1 MEDVTGF
8 DYAEFTTRNLGFIT
22 AAEQDALR
30 QGAVFVAGVGGM
42 GGACFLALVRA
53 GVGRFAVCDI
63 DVFEISNLNRQVF
76 AFTDTVGQ
84 DKAEAACE
92 AARRINPLV
101 QIERLGAEWTGRLSD
116 LAARYPVIVN
126 GTDDIAATVALYRA
140 AKAAGATV
148 IDAYASPLPSV
159 IVVRPEDP
167 RPEER
172 LGYPTRGKPLEA
184 IASEDL
190 RACFMKELEYVMT
203 HSSSARHVDLDAAA
217 ALAAG
222 TAKRMS
228 FAPMVISTGCLM
240 AYEAL
245 WLLMGRR
252 SATDCRGWFLN
263 AFTGRTERPLWPPV
277 AWIKGAVV
285 RGFMARLLKD
295 VP

>member
-1 MEDVTGF
+1 MEDVTAF
-8 DYAEFTTRNLGFIT
+8 DYAEFTTRNLGFVT
-22 AAEQDALR
+22 EAEQAALR
-30 QGAVFVAGVGGM
+30 SGAVFVAGVGGM

-63 DVFEISNLNRQVF
+63 DVFETSNMNRQVF
-76 AFTDTVGQ
+76 AFTDTIGR
-84 DKAEAACE
+84 DKAEVACA
-92 AARRINPLV
+92 AARRINPDV
-101 QIERLGAEWTGRLSD
+101 QIERLGAEWVDRVAD
-116 LAARYPVIVN
+116 LAGSYSVIVN
-126 GTDDIAATVALYRA
+126 GTDDIAAGIALYRA

-159 IVVRPEDP
+159 IVVRPGDP

-172 LGYPTRGKPLEA
+172 LKYPTRSKALDA
-184 IASEDL
+184 IRPEDL
-190 RACFMKELEYVMT
+190 RAGFMKELEYVMV
-203 HSSSARHVDLDAAA
+203 HSSSAKHVDLEAAA

-252 SATDCRGWFLN
+252 SRTDCRGWFLN
-263 AFTGRTERPLWPPV
+263 AFAGRTERPLGVPF
-277 AWIKGAVV
+277 AAIKGLIVRAVI
-285 RGFMARLLKD
+285 ARLLRGAA
-295 VP
+295 

>member
-1 MEDVTGF
+1 MEDMTAF
-8 DYAEFTTRNLGFIT
+8 DYAKFTTRNLGFIT
-22 AAEQDALR
+22 PAEQAALR
-30 QGAVFVAGVGGM
+30 EGAVFVAGVGGM

-63 DVFEISNLNRQVF
+63 DVFETSNLNRQVF

-84 DKAEAACE
+84 DKAEAACA
-92 AARRINPLV
+92 AARRINPDV
-101 QIERLGAEWTGRLSD
+101 QIERLGAEWIDQVAD
-116 LAARYPVIVN
+116 LAARFRVIVN
-126 GTDDIAATVALYRA
+126 GTDDIAAGVALYRA

-159 IVVRPEDP
+159 IVVRPTDP

-172 LGYPTRGKPLEA
+172 LRYPTRGKAPDA
-184 IASEDL
+184 IRPEDL
-190 RACFMKELEYVMT
+190 QATFMKELEYVMT

-217 ALAAG
+217 SLAAG

-240 AYEAL
+240 AYEVL

-263 AFTGRTERPLWPPV
+263 PFAGRTERPLWPPV
-277 AWIKGAVV
+277 AAIKGAVV
-285 RGFMARLLKD
+285 RAFMARLLKD
-295 VP
+295 AA

>member
-1 MEDVTGF
+1 MEDVTVF

-22 AAEQDALR
+22 GAEQSALR
-30 QGAVFVAGVGGM
+30 DGAVFVAGVGGM

-63 DVFEISNLNRQVF
+63 DKFETSNMNRQVF

-84 DKAEAACE
+84 DKAEAACA
-92 AARRINPLV
+92 AARRINPGV
-101 QIERLGAEWTGRLSD
+101 QIERLGAEWVD
-116 LAARYPVIVN
+116 QLAELVARYPVIVN
-126 GTDDIAATVALYRA
+126 GTDDIAAGVALYRA

-159 IVVRPEDP
+159 IVVRPGDP

-172 LGYPTRGKPLEA
+172 LRYPTRGKALDA
-184 IASEDL
+184 IRPEDL
-190 RACFMKELEYVMT
+190 RASFMKELEYVMT
-203 HSSSARHVDLDAAA
+203 HSSSAKHVDLDAAA

-252 SATDCRGWFLN
+252 SKTDCRGWFVN
-263 AFTGRTERPLWPPV
+263 AFAGRIEKPLWGPV
-277 AWIKGAVV
+277 AVVKGAVV
-285 RGFMARLLKD
+285 RAFMARLLKD
-295 VP
+295 AA

>member
-1 MEDVTGF
+1 MEDMTAF

-22 AAEQDALR
+22 EAEQTALR
-30 QGAVFVAGVGGM
+30 EGAVFVAGVGGM

-63 DVFEISNLNRQVF
+63 DVFETSNMNRQVF

-84 DKAEAACE
+84 DKAEVACA
-92 AARRINPLV
+92 AARRINPDV
-101 QIERLGAEWTGRLSD
+101 RIERLGAEWVEQVAD

-126 GTDDIAATVALYRA
+126 GTDDIAAGVALYRA

-159 IVVRPEDP
+159 IVVRPIDP

-172 LGYPTRGKPLEA
+172 LRYPTRGKALDA
-184 IASEDL
+184 IRPEDL
-190 RACFMKELEYVMT
+190 RGSFMKELEYVMT

-217 ALAAG
+217 SLAAG

-245 WLLMGRR
+245 WLVMGRR

-263 AFTGRTERPLWPPV
+263 SFTGRTERPLWPPV
-277 AWIKGAVV
+277 AAIKGAVV
-285 RGFMARLLKD
+285 RAFMARLLKD
-295 VP
+295 VA

>member
-1 MEDVTGF
+1 MEDVTAF
-8 DYAEFTTRNLGFIT
+8 DYAEFTTRNLGFVT
-22 AAEQDALR
+22 EAEQAALKH
-30 QGAVFVAGVGGM
+30 GAVFVAGVGGM

-63 DVFEISNLNRQVF
+63 DVFETSNMNRQVF
-76 AFTDTVGQ
+76 AFADTLGH
-84 DKAEAACE
+84 DKAEVACA
-92 AARRINPLV
+92 AARRINPDV
-101 QIERLGAEWTGRLSD
+101 QIERLGAEWVDRVVD
-116 LAARYPVIVN
+116 LATRYPVIVN
-126 GTDDIAATVALYRA
+126 GTDDIAAGIALYRA

-159 IVVRPEDP
+159 IVVRPGDP

-172 LGYPTRGKPLEA
+172 LRYPTRGKALDA
-184 IASEDL
+184 IRQEDL
-190 RACFMKELEYVMT
+190 RASFMKELEYVMV
-203 HSSSARHVDLDAAA
+203 HSSSAKHVDLDAAA

-252 SATDCRGWFLN
+252 SRTDCRGWFLN
-263 AFTGRTERPLWPPV
+263 AFAGRTERPLWAPF
-277 AWIKGAVV
+277 AAIKGLVV
-285 RGFMARLLKD
+285 RAVIARLLKD
-295 VP
+295 AA

>member
-1 MEDVTGF
+1 MEDVTAF
-8 DYAEFTTRNLGFIT
+8 DYAEFTTRNLGFVT
-22 AAEQDALR
+22 EAEQAALR
-30 QGAVFVAGVGGM
+30 NGSVFVAGVGGM

-63 DVFEISNLNRQVF
+63 DVFETSNMNRQVF

-84 DKAEAACE
+84 DKAEVACA
-92 AARRINPLV
+92 AARRINPEV
-101 QIERLGAEWTGRLSD
+101 EIERLGAEWVDQVAD

-126 GTDDIAATVALYRA
+126 GTDDIAAGIALYRA

-159 IVVRPEDP
+159 IVVRSSDP

-172 LGYPTRGKPLEA
+172 LKYPTRGKALSV
-184 IASEDL
+184 IAPDDL
-190 RACFMKELEYVMT
+190 RASFMKELEYVMV

-252 SATDCRGWFLN
+252 SRTDCRGWFLN
-263 AFTGRTERPLWPPV
+263 AFAGRTERPLWGPIAGV
-277 AWIKGAVV
+277 KGLVV
-285 RGFMARLLKD
+285 RAFMARLVKSAA
-295 VP
+295 

>member
-1 MEDVTGF
+1 MEDVTAF
-8 DYAEFTTRNLGFIT
+8 DYAEFTTRNLGFVT
-22 AAEQDALR
+22 KAEQAALR
-30 QGAVFVAGVGGM
+30 HGAVFVAGVGGM

-63 DVFEISNLNRQVF
+63 DVFETSNMNRQVF
-76 AFTDTVGQ
+76 AFTDTVGR
-84 DKAEAACE
+84 DKAEVACA
-92 AARRINPLV
+92 AARRINPDV
-101 QIERLGAEWTGRLSD
+101 QIERLGAEWVDRIAD
-116 LAARYPVIVN
+116 LAARYPVIIN
-126 GTDDIAATVALYRA
+126 GTDDIAAGIALYRA

-159 IVVRPEDP
+159 IVVRPGDP

-172 LGYPTRGKPLEA
+172 LRYPTRGKALDA
-184 IASEDL
+184 IRQEDL
-190 RACFMKELEYVMT
+190 RANFMKELEYVMV
-203 HSSSARHVDLDAAA
+203 HSSSAKHVDLKAAA

-252 SATDCRGWFLN
+252 SRTGCRGWFLN
-263 AFTGRTERPLWPPV
+263 AFAGRTERPLWAPF
-277 AWIKGAVV
+277 AAIKGLVV
-285 RGFMARLLKD
+285 RAVIARLLKD
-295 VP
+295 AA

>member
-1 MEDVTGF
+1 MEDVKAF
-8 DYAEFTTRNLGFIT
+8 DYAEFTTRNLGFVT
-22 AAEQDALR
+22 EAEQAALR
-30 QGAVFVAGVGGM
+30 EGAVFVAGVGGM

-63 DVFEISNLNRQVF
+63 DVFETSNLNRQVF

-84 DKAEAACE
+84 DKAEAACA
-92 AARRINPLV
+92 AARRINPDI
-101 QIERLGAEWTGRLSD
+101 QIERLGGEWVDQVAD

-126 GTDDIAATVALYRA
+126 GTDDIAAGVALYRA

-159 IVVRPEDP
+159 IVVRPTDP
-167 RPEER
+167 RPEKR
-172 LGYPTRGKPLEA
+172 LRYPTHGKALDA
-184 IASEDL
+184 IQPEDL
-190 RACFMKELEYVMT
+190 RTSFMKELEYVMI
-203 HSSSARHVDLDAAA
+203 HSSSAQHVDLDAAA
-217 ALAAG
+217 ALASG

-245 WLLMGRR
+245 WLVMGRR

-263 AFTGRTERPLWPPV
+263 PIAGRTERPLWPPV
-277 AWIKGAVV
+277 AAIKGVVV
-285 RGFMARLLKD
+285 RAVMARLLKD
-295 VP
+295 AA

>member
-1 MEDVTGF
+1 MEDVTDF
-8 DYAEFTTRNLGFIT
+8 DYAEFTTRNLGFVT
-22 AAEQDALR
+22 QAEQAALKH
-30 QGAVFVAGVGGM
+30 GAVFVAGVGGM

-63 DVFEISNLNRQVF
+63 DVFETSNLNRQVF

-84 DKAEAACE
+84 DKAEVACA
-92 AARRINPLV
+92 AARRINPEV
-101 QIERLGAEWTGRLSD
+101 QIERLGAEWVDRVAD

-126 GTDDIAATVALYRA
+126 GTDDIAAGIALYRA

-159 IVVRPEDP
+159 IVVRPDDP

-172 LGYPTRGKPLEA
+172 LRYPTRNKALNA
-184 IASEDL
+184 IQPEDL
-190 RACFMKELEYVMT
+190 RAGFMKELEYVMV
-203 HSSSARHVDLDAAA
+203 HSSSAKHVDLEAAA

-222 TAKRMS
+222 TAKRMT

-252 SATDCRGWFLN
+252 SRTDCRGWFLN
-263 AFTGRTERPLWPPV
+263 AFAGQTERPLWAPS
-277 AWIKGAVV
+277 AAIKGLIVRAVI
-285 RGFMARLLKD
+285 ARLLKD
-295 VP
+295 AA

>member
-1 MEDVTGF
+1 MTDF
-8 DYAEFTTRNLGFIT
+8 DYAEFTTRNLGFVT
-22 AAEQDALR
+22 ETEQTVLR
-30 QGAVFVAGVGGM
+30 DGAVFVAGVGGM

-63 DVFEISNLNRQVF
+63 DVFETSNMNRQVF

-84 DKAEAACE
+84 DKAEAACA
-92 AARRINPLV
+92 AARRINPEV
-101 QIERLGAEWTGRLSD
+101 EIERLGAEWVDQVAD
-116 LAARYPVIVN
+116 LARRYPVIVN
-126 GTDDIAATVALYRA
+126 GTDDIAASIALYRA

-159 IVVRPEDP
+159 IVVRPSDP

-172 LGYPTRGKPLEA
+172 LRYPTRGKALDA
-184 IASEDL
+184 IRPEDL
-190 RACFMKELEYVMT
+190 RASFMKELEYVMI
-203 HSSSARHVDLDAAA
+203 HSSSASHVDLGAAA

-252 SATDCRGWFLN
+252 SKTDCRGWFLN
-263 AFTGRTERPLWPPV
+263 AFSSRTERPLWPPV
-277 AWIKGAVV
+277 AAVKGVVV
-285 RGFMARLLKD
+285 RAVMTKLLKHAA
-295 VP
+295 

>member
-1 MEDVTGF
+1 MEDVTAF
-8 DYAEFTTRNLGFIT
+8 DYAEFTTRNLGFVT
-22 AAEQDALR
+22 EAEQAALR
-30 QGAVFVAGVGGM
+30 EGAVFVAGVGGM

-63 DVFEISNLNRQVF
+63 DVFETSNMNRQVF
-76 AFTDTVGQ
+76 AFTDTVGK
-84 DKAEAACE
+84 DKAEVACA
-92 AARRINPLV
+92 AARRINPEV
-101 QIERLGAEWTGRLSD
+101 EIERLGAEWVDQVAD
-116 LAARYPVIVN
+116 LAARYPVIIN
-126 GTDDIAATVALYRA
+126 GTDDIAASIALYRV
-140 AKAAGATV
+140 AKTAGATV

-159 IVVRPEDP
+159 IVVRPSDP

-172 LGYPTRGKPLEA
+172 LKYPTRGKALDA
-184 IASEDL
+184 IRPEDL
-190 RACFMKELEYVMT
+190 RASFMKELEYVMV

-252 SATDCRGWFLN
+252 SRTDCRGWFLN
-263 AFTGRTERPLWPPV
+263 AFAGRTERPLWAPV
-277 AWIKGAVV
+277 AAIKGLIV
-285 RGFMARLLKD
+285 RAFMARLLKGSA
-295 VP
+295 

>member
-1 MEDVTGF
+1 MEDVTAF
-8 DYAEFTTRNLGFIT
+8 DYAEFTTRNLGFVT
-22 AAEQDALR
+22 EAEQAALR
-30 QGAVFVAGVGGM
+30 RGAVFVAGVGGM

-63 DVFEISNLNRQVF
+63 DVFETSNMNRQVF
-76 AFTDTVGQ
+76 AFTDTVGR
-84 DKAEAACE
+84 DKAEVACA
-92 AARRINPLV
+92 AARRINPDV
-101 QIERLGAEWTGRLSD
+101 QIERLGAEWADRVAD

-126 GTDDIAATVALYRA
+126 GTDDIAAGIALYRA

-159 IVVRPEDP
+159 IVVRPDDP
-167 RPEER
+167 RPEGR
-172 LGYPTRGKPLEA
+172 LKYPTRGKALDA
-184 IASEDL
+184 IRPEDL
-190 RACFMKELEYVMT
+190 RASFMKELEHVMV
-203 HSSSARHVDLDAAA
+203 HSSSAKHVDLDAAA

-252 SATDCRGWFLN
+252 SRTDCRGWFLN
-263 AFTGRTERPLWPPV
+263 AFSGRTERPLWAPF
-277 AWIKGAVV
+277 AAIKGLIVRAVI
-285 RGFMARLLKD
+285 ARLLKD
-295 VP
+295 AA

>member
-1 MEDVTGF
+1 MEDMTTF

-22 AAEQDALR
+22 QAEQAALR
-30 QGAVFVAGVGGM
+30 DGAVFVAGVGGM

-63 DVFEISNLNRQVF
+63 DVFETSNMNRQVF

-84 DKAEAACE
+84 DKAEAACA
-92 AARRINPLV
+92 AARRINPEIR
-101 QIERLGAEWTGRLSD
+101 IERLGAEWVEQVAD
-116 LAARYPVIVN
+116 LASRYPVIVN
-126 GTDDIAATVALYRA
+126 GTDDIAAGVALYRA

-159 IVVRPEDP
+159 IVVRPSDP

-172 LGYPTRGKPLEA
+172 LRYPTRGKALDA
-184 IASEDL
+184 IRPEDL
-190 RACFMKELEYVMT
+190 RASFMKELEYVMT
-203 HSSSARHVDLDAAA
+203 HSSSARHVDLGAAA

-252 SATDCRGWFLN
+252 SRSDCRGWFFN
-263 AFTGRTERPLWPPV
+263 PFAGRTERPLPWPV
-277 AWIKGAVV
+277 AVVKGALV
-285 RGFMARLLKD
+285 RAFMARMMKGAA
-295 VP
+295 

>member
-1 MEDVTGF
+1 MTTFNYG
-8 DYAEFTTRNLGFIT
+8 EFTTRNLGFIT
-22 AAEQDALR
+22 KAEQAALR
-30 QGAVFVAGVGGM
+30 DGAVFVAGVGGM
-42 GGACFLALVRA
+42 GGASFLALVRA

-63 DVFEISNLNRQVF
+63 DVFETSNMNRQVF

-84 DKAEAACE
+84 DKAEAACA
-92 AARRINPLV
+92 AARRINPEV
-101 QIERLGAEWTGRLSD
+101 QIERLGAEWIDQVAD
-116 LAARYPVIVN
+116 LAGRYPVIVN
-126 GTDDIAATVALYRA
+126 GTDDIAAGVALYRA

-159 IVVRPEDP
+159 IVVRPSDP

-172 LGYPTRGKPLEA
+172 LGYPTHGKALDA
-184 IASEDL
+184 IRPEDL
-190 RACFMKELEYVMT
+190 RASFMKELEYVMT

-217 ALAAG
+217 ALASG

-245 WLLMGRR
+245 WVVMGRR

-263 AFTGRTERPLWPPV
+263 PFAGRVERPLWPPV
-277 AWIKGAVV
+277 AAIKGAVV
-285 RGFMARLLKD
+285 RAFMARLLKD
-295 VP
+295 AA

>member
-1 MEDVTGF
+1 MEDVTDF
-8 DYAEFTTRNLGFIT
+8 DYAEFTTRNLGFVT
-22 AAEQDALR
+22 QAEQAALKH
-30 QGAVFVAGVGGM
+30 GAVFVAGVGGM

-63 DVFEISNLNRQVF
+63 DVFETSNLNRQVF

-84 DKAEAACE
+84 DKAEVACA
-92 AARRINPLV
+92 AARRINPDV
-101 QIERLGAEWTGRLSD
+101 EIERLGAEWVDRVAN
-116 LAARYPVIVN
+116 LAARYPVIIN
-126 GTDDIAATVALYRA
+126 GTDDIAAGIALYRA

-159 IVVRPEDP
+159 IVVRPGDP

-172 LGYPTRGKPLEA
+172 LQYPTRGKALDA
-184 IASEDL
+184 IQPEDL
-190 RACFMKELEYVMT
+190 RASFMKELEYVMV
-203 HSSSARHVDLDAAA
+203 HSSSAKHVDLEAAA

-252 SATDCRGWFLN
+252 SRTDCRGWFLN
-263 AFTGRTERPLWPPV
+263 AFAGRTERPLWAPL
-277 AWIKGAVV
+277 AAIKGLIVRAVI
-285 RGFMARLLKD
+285 ARLLKD
-295 VP
+295 AA

>member
-1 MEDVTGF
+1 MTTFNYG
-8 DYAEFTTRNLGFIT
+8 EFTTRNLGFIT
-22 AAEQDALR
+22 KAEQAALR
-30 QGAVFVAGVGGM
+30 DGAVFVAGVGGM
-42 GGACFLALVRA
+42 GGASFLAMVRA

-63 DVFEISNLNRQVF
+63 DVFETSNMNRQVF

-84 DKAEAACE
+84 DKAEAACA
-92 AARRINPLV
+92 AARRINPEV
-101 QIERLGAEWTGRLSD
+101 QIERLGAEWIDQVAD
-116 LAARYPVIVN
+116 LAGRYPVIVN
-126 GTDDIAATVALYRA
+126 GTDDIAAGVALYRA

-159 IVVRPEDP
+159 IVVRPSDP

-172 LGYPTRGKPLEA
+172 LRYPTHGKALDA
-184 IASEDL
+184 IRPEDL
-190 RACFMKELEYVMT
+190 RASFMKELEYVMT

-217 ALAAG
+217 ALASG

-245 WLLMGRR
+245 WLVMGRR

-263 AFTGRTERPLWPPV
+263 PFAGRVERPLWPPV
-277 AWIKGAVV
+277 AAIKGAVV
-285 RGFMARLLKD
+285 RAFMARLLKD
-295 VP
+295 AA

>member
-1 MEDVTGF
+1 MEDVTDF
-8 DYAEFTTRNLGFIT
+8 DYAEFTTRNLGFVT
-22 AAEQDALR
+22 KAEQAALKH
-30 QGAVFVAGVGGM
+30 GAVFVAGVGGM

-63 DVFEISNLNRQVF
+63 DVFETSNLNRQVF

-84 DKAEAACE
+84 DKAEVACA
-92 AARRINPLV
+92 AARRINPNV
-101 QIERLGAEWTGRLSD
+101 EIERLGAEWVNRVAD

-126 GTDDIAATVALYRA
+126 GTDDIAAGIALYRA

-159 IVVRPEDP
+159 IVVRHDDP

-172 LGYPTRGKPLEA
+172 LKYPTRSKALDA
-184 IASEDL
+184 IQPEDL
-190 RACFMKELEYVMT
+190 RASFMKELEYVMV
-203 HSSSARHVDLDAAA
+203 HSSSAKHVDLEAAA

-252 SATDCRGWFLN
+252 SKTDCRGWFLN
-263 AFTGRTERPLWPPV
+263 AFAGRTERPLWAPF
-277 AWIKGAVV
+277 AAMKGLIV
-285 RGFMARLLKD
+285 RAIIARLLKD
-295 VP
+295 AA